1 MAKTPCEERMWA
13 EKETSVSIRCP
24 DGASRRDVTGRNE
37 KKQRTRYQGTG
48 LWSVRAGTWG

>member
-48 LWSVRAGTWG
+48 LWSVRAGTWA